1 MNIEPDYKTGISKLN
16 YFIENNLQNYSRD
29 RNYDFGPDNRNN
41 ISLLSPYIS
50 HRTLFEY
57 DIVKSCLKKYKVDQ
71 VEKFIQEIF
80 WRVYWKGWLELR
92 PEVWTDFC
100 DSYLSIEQS
109 KFYKKALD
117 GNTGIRCFDEW
128 VNELKEYN
136 YLHNHSRMWFAS
148 IWIFTLKLPWQLG
161 AAFFMEHLYD
171 GDPASNTLSW
181 RWVAGIQ
188 TKGKHYLARSSNI
201 SKFTNQRFQYT
212 QLTTDAEPIF
222 EDKNFE
228 LKRLDYKNSETRHE
242 NLIIFESNL
251 NTQELS
257 ELSEKYK
264 TVYFVLIDNYSRKIK
279 LSHKVMSFKA
289 SLVKNVSELISN
301 AKIINLEELEILLSK
316 NPKIDVIYPFVGE
329 NLDILN
335 KLSVKLESQLNFK
348 YKNQDLYSWQFS
360 NKGFF
365 NFKKNIPNIID
376 KFNLRYE

>member
-1 MNIEPDYKTGISKLN
+1 MNIEPDYKTGMSKLN

-57 DIVKSCLKKYKVDQ
+57 DIVKSCLKKYKFDQ

-100 DSYLSIEQS
+100 EGYLSIEQS
-109 KFYKKALD
+109 KFYKKAID

-128 VNELKEYN
+128 VQELKEIN
-136 YLHNHSRMWFAS
+136 YLHNHTRMWFAS

-161 AAFFMEHLYD
+161 AAFFLEHLYD

-212 QLTTDAEPIF
+212 QLINDAEPIF
-222 EDKNFE
+222 ENKNYE
-228 LKRLDYKNSETRHE
+228 LKSLNYKNSEIKNE
-242 NLIIFESNL
+242 NLIIFDSNL
-251 NTQELS
+251 NAQELS
-257 ELSEKYK
+257 DLSEKYK
-264 TVYFVLIDNYSRKIK
+264 TIYFVLIDSHSRKIK
-279 LSHKVMSFKA
+279 LSHRVMSFKA
-289 SLVKNVSELISN
+289 SLVENVSELISN
-301 AKIINLEELEILLSK
+301 TKIINLEELEDLLSK

-365 NFKKNIPNIID
+365 NFKKNIPNIIN
-376 KFNLRYE
+376 KFNLSHE

>member
-1 MNIEPDYKTGISKLN
+1 MNIEPDYNTGVSKLE
-16 YFIENNLQNYSRD
+16 YFIGNNLQNYSRD

-188 TKGKHYLARSSNI
+188 TRGKHYLARSSNI

-228 LKRLDYKNSETRHE
+228 LKRLDYKNSETKHE

-335 KLSVKLESQLNFK
+335 RLSVKLESQLNFK

-376 KFNLRYE
+376 KFNLSHE

>member
-1 MNIEPDYKTGISKLN
+1 MNIEPDYNTGISKLD
-16 YFIENNLQNYSRD
+16 YFIENNLKNYSRD
-29 RNYDFGPDNRNN
+29 RNYDFGPDSRNN

-50 HRTLFEY
+50 HRSLFEY
-57 DIVKSCLKKYKVDQ
+57 DVVKKCLEKYEFDQ
-71 VEKFIQEIF
+71 IEKFIQEIF

-100 DSYLSIEQS
+100 ESYQSIEQS
-109 KFYKKALD
+109 KFYQKAVE

-128 VNELKEYN
+128 VLELKENN
-136 YLHNHSRMWFAS
+136 YLHNHTRMWFAS
-148 IWIFTLKLPWQLG
+148 IWIFSLKLPWQLG

-222 EDKNFE
+222 EDKNYE
-228 LKRLDYKNSETRHE
+228 LKRLDHKNSETRHE
-242 NLIIFESNL
+242 NLIIFDSNL
-251 NTQELS
+251 NAQELS
-257 ELSEKYK
+257 DLSERYK
-264 TVYFVLIDNYSRKIK
+264 TIFFVLIDNYSRKIK
-279 LSHKVMSFKA
+279 LSHRVMSFKA
-289 SLVKNVSELISN
+289 SLIKNISELISN
-301 AKIINLEELEILLSK
+301 AKIINLEELENLLSK

-335 KLSVKLESQLNFK
+335 KLSFKLKSQLNFK

-365 NFKKNIPNIID
+365 NFKKNIPNIIN
-376 KFNLRYE
+376 KFNLGHE

>member
-188 TKGKHYLARSSNI
+188 TRGKHYLARSSNI

-228 LKRLDYKNSETRHE
+228 LKRLDYKNSETKHE

-335 KLSVKLESQLNFK
+335 RLSVKLESQLNFK

-376 KFNLRYE
+376 KFNLSHE

>member
-1 MNIEPDYKTGISKLN
+1 MNIEPDYNTGISRLD
-16 YFIENNLQNYSRD
+16 YFIENNLKSYSRD

-57 DIVKSCLKKYKVDQ
+57 DVVKSCLKKYKFDQ

-92 PEVWTDFC
+92 PSVWTDFC
-100 DSYLSIEQS
+100 DSYQSIEKS
-109 KFYKKALD
+109 KFYKKAID
-117 GNTGIRCFDEW
+117 GNTGIMCFDEW
-128 VNELKEYN
+128 VIELKEKN
-136 YLHNHSRMWFAS
+136 YLHNHARMWFAS
-148 IWIFTLKLPWQLG
+148 IWIFTLRLPWQLG

-188 TKGKHYLARSSNI
+188 TKGKHYLARSANI

-212 QLTTDAEPIF
+212 QLTTNAEPIL
-222 EDKNFE
+222 EDKNFK
-228 LKRLDYKNSETRHE
+228 LRQLDFKNLEIRHE
-242 NLIIFESNL
+242 NLIIFDSNL
-251 NTQELS
+251 NTQELLDIS
-257 ELSEKYK
+257 GQYK
-264 TVYFVLIDNYSRKIK
+264 TVYFVLFDNSSRKIK
-279 LSHKVMSFKA
+279 LSHRVTSFKE
-289 SLVKNVSELISN
+289 SIIKNVSKLITNS
-301 AKIINLEELEILLSK
+301 KIINFRDLEDVLSN

-335 KLSVKLESQLNFK
+335 RLNIKFKNQLNFK
-348 YKNQDLYSWQFS
+348 YKKQDLYSWQFS

-365 NFKKNIPNIID
+365 NFKKNIPNIIN
-376 KFNLRYE
+376 KFNLDHD

>member
-1 MNIEPDYKTGISKLN
+1 MNIEPDYNTGISRLD
-16 YFIENNLQNYSRD
+16 YFIENNLKSYSRD

-57 DIVKSCLKKYKVDQ
+57 DVVKSCLKKYKFDQ

-92 PEVWTDFC
+92 PSVWTDFC
-100 DSYLSIEQS
+100 DNYQSIEQS
-109 KFYKKALD
+109 KFYKKTID
-117 GNTGIRCFDEW
+117 GNTGIMCFDEW
-128 VNELKEYN
+128 VIELKEKN
-136 YLHNHSRMWFAS
+136 YLHNHARMWFAS
-148 IWIFTLKLPWQLG
+148 IWIFTLRLPWQLG

-188 TKGKHYLARSSNI
+188 TKGKHYLARSANI

-212 QLTTDAEPIF
+212 QLTTNAEPIL
-222 EDKNFE
+222 EDKNFK
-228 LKRLDYKNSETRHE
+228 LRQLDFKNLEIRHE
-242 NLIIFESNL
+242 NLIIFDSNL
-251 NTQELS
+251 NTQELLD
-257 ELSEKYK
+257 LSGQYK
-264 TVYFVLIDNYSRKIK
+264 TVYFVLFDNSSRKIK
-279 LSHKVMSFKA
+279 LSHRVTSFKE
-289 SLVKNVSELISN
+289 SIIKNVSKLITNS
-301 AKIINLEELEILLSK
+301 KIINFRDLEDVLSN

-335 KLSVKLESQLNFK
+335 RLNIKFKNQLNFK
-348 YKNQDLYSWQFS
+348 YKKQDLYSWQFS

-365 NFKKNIPNIID
+365 NFKKNIPNIIN
-376 KFNLRYE
+376 KFNLDHD

>member
-1 MNIEPDYKTGISKLN
+1 MNFEPDYKTGISKLN

-29 RNYDFGPDNRNN
+29 RNYDYGPDNRNN

-109 KFYKKALD
+109 KFYNKALD

-188 TKGKHYLARSSNI
+188 TRGKHYLARSSNI

-228 LKRLDYKNSETRHE
+228 LKRLDYKNSETKHE

-335 KLSVKLESQLNFK
+335 RLSVKLESQLNFK
-348 YKNQDLYSWQFS
+348 YKIKICTHGNFQIRAFS
-360 NKGFF
+360 IS
-365 NFKKNIPNIID
+365 KKIFQILLI
-376 KFNLRYE
+376 NLI

>member
-1 MNIEPDYKTGISKLN
+1 MNIEPDYNTGISRLD
-16 YFIENNLQNYSRD
+16 YFIENNLKSYSRD

-57 DIVKSCLKKYKVDQ
+57 DVVKSCLKKYKFDQ

-92 PEVWTDFC
+92 PSVWTDFC
-100 DSYLSIEQS
+100 DSYQSIEQS
-109 KFYKKALD
+109 KFYKKTID
-117 GNTGIRCFDEW
+117 GNTGIMCFDEW
-128 VNELKEYN
+128 VIELKEKN
-136 YLHNHSRMWFAS
+136 YLHNHARMWFAS
-148 IWIFTLKLPWQLG
+148 IWIFTLRLPWQLG

-188 TKGKHYLARSSNI
+188 TKGKHYLARSANI

-212 QLTTDAEPIF
+212 QLTTNAEPIL
-222 EDKNFE
+222 EDKNFK
-228 LKRLDYKNSETRHE
+228 LRQLDFKNLEIRHE
-242 NLIIFESNL
+242 NLIIFDSNL
-251 NTQELS
+251 NTQELLDIS
-257 ELSEKYK
+257 GQYK
-264 TVYFVLIDNYSRKIK
+264 TVYFVLFDNSSRKIK
-279 LSHKVMSFKA
+279 LSHRVTCFKE
-289 SLVKNVSELISN
+289 SIVKSVSKLITNS
-301 AKIINLEELEILLSK
+301 KIINFRDLEDVLSN

-335 KLSVKLESQLNFK
+335 RLNIKFKNQLNFK
-348 YKNQDLYSWQFS
+348 YKKQDLYSWQFS

-365 NFKKNIPNIID
+365 NFKKNIPNIIN
-376 KFNLRYE
+376 KFNLDHD

>member
-1 MNIEPDYKTGISKLN
+1 MNIKPDYNTGVSKLE

-29 RNYDFGPDNRNN
+29 RNYDFGPNNRNN
-41 ISLLSPYIS
+41 VSLLSPYIS

-109 KFYKKALD
+109 KIYKKTLD

-148 IWIFTLKLPWQLG
+148 IWIFSLKLPWQLG

-222 EDKNFE
+222 EDKNYE
-228 LKRLDYKNSETRHE
+228 LKRLDHKNSETKCE
-242 NLIIFESNL
+242 NLIIFDSNL
-251 NTQELS
+251 NAQELS
-257 ELSEKYK
+257 DLSEKYK
-264 TVYFVLIDNYSRKIK
+264 TIFFVLIDNYSRKIK
-279 LSHKVMSFKA
+279 LSHRVMSFKA
-289 SLVKNVSELISN
+289 SLIKNISELISN
-301 AKIINLEELEILLSK
+301 AKIINLEELENLLSK

-335 KLSVKLESQLNFK
+335 KLSVKLKSQLNFK

-365 NFKKNIPNIID
+365 NFKKNIPNIIN
-376 KFNLRYE
+376 KFNLGHE

>member
-228 LKRLDYKNSETRHE
+228 LKRLDYKNSETKHE

-257 ELSEKYK
+257 DLSEKYK

-289 SLVKNVSELISN
+289 SLVKNVSKLSSN

-335 KLSVKLESQLNFK
+335 RLSVKLESQLNFK

-376 KFNLRYE
+376 KFNLSHE

>member
-29 RNYDFGPDNRNN
+29 RNYDYGPDNRNN

-188 TKGKHYLARSSNI
+188 TRGKHYLARSSNI

-228 LKRLDYKNSETRHE
+228 LKRLDYKNSETKHE

-335 KLSVKLESQLNFK
+335 RLSVKLESQLNFK

-376 KFNLRYE
+376 KFNLSHE

>member
-1 MNIEPDYKTGISKLN
+1 MNIEPDYNTGISRLD
-16 YFIENNLQNYSRD
+16 YFIENNLKSYSRD

-57 DIVKSCLKKYKVDQ
+57 DVVKSCLKKYKFDQ

-92 PEVWTDFC
+92 PSVWTDFC
-100 DSYLSIEQS
+100 ESYQSIEKS
-109 KFYKKALD
+109 KFYKKAID
-117 GNTGIRCFDEW
+117 GNTGIMCFDEW
-128 VNELKEYN
+128 VIELKEKN
-136 YLHNHSRMWFAS
+136 YLHNHARMWFAS
-148 IWIFTLKLPWQLG
+148 IWIFTLRLPWQLG

-188 TKGKHYLARSSNI
+188 TKGKHYLARSANI

-212 QLTTDAEPIF
+212 QLTTNAEPIL
-222 EDKNFE
+222 EDKNFK
-228 LKRLDYKNSETRHE
+228 LRQLDFKNLEIRYE
-242 NLIIFESNL
+242 NLIIFDSNL
-251 NTQELS
+251 NTQELLDIS
-257 ELSEKYK
+257 GQYK
-264 TVYFVLIDNYSRKIK
+264 TVYFVLFDNSSRKIK
-279 LSHKVMSFKA
+279 LSHRVTSFKE
-289 SLVKNVSELISN
+289 SIIKNVSKLITNS
-301 AKIINLEELEILLSK
+301 KIINFRDLEDVLSN

-335 KLSVKLESQLNFK
+335 RLNIKFKNQLNFK
-348 YKNQDLYSWQFS
+348 YKKQDLYSWQFS

-365 NFKKNIPNIID
+365 NFKKNIPNIIN
-376 KFNLRYE
+376 KFNLDHD

>member
-1 MNIEPDYKTGISKLN
+1 MNIEPDYKTGMSKLN

-50 HRTLFEY
+50 HRTLLEY
-57 DIVKSCLKKYKVDQ
+57 DIVKSCLKKYKFDQ

-100 DSYLSIEQS
+100 DGYLSIEQS
-109 KFYKKALD
+109 KFYKKAID

-128 VNELKEYN
+128 VQELKEIN
-136 YLHNHSRMWFAS
+136 YLHNHTRMWFAS

-161 AAFFMEHLYD
+161 AAFFLEHLYD

-212 QLTTDAEPIF
+212 QLINDAEPIF
-222 EDKNFE
+222 EDKNYE
-228 LKRLDYKNSETRHE
+228 LKSLNYKNSEIKNE
-242 NLIIFESNL
+242 NLIIFDSNL
-251 NTQELS
+251 NAQELS
-257 ELSEKYK
+257 DLSEKYK
-264 TVYFVLIDNYSRKIK
+264 NIYFVLIDNYSRKIK
-279 LSHKVMSFKA
+279 LSHRVMSFKA
-289 SLVKNVSELISN
+289 SLVENVSELISN
-301 AKIINLEELEILLSK
+301 TKIINLEELEDLLSK

-365 NFKKNIPNIID
+365 NFKKNIPNIIN
-376 KFNLRYE
+376 KFNLSHE

>member
-1 MNIEPDYKTGISKLN
+1 MNFEPDYKTGISKLN

-29 RNYDFGPDNRNN
+29 RNYDYGPNNRNN

-57 DIVKSCLKKYKVDQ
+57 DIVKSCLKKYKFNQ

-100 DSYLSIEQS
+100 DSCLSIEQS
-109 KFYKKALD
+109 KFYQKALD

-188 TKGKHYLARSSNI
+188 TRGKHYLARSSNI

-279 LSHKVMSFKA
+279 LSHKVMSFKT

-335 KLSVKLESQLNFK
+335 KLSMKLESQLNFK

-365 NFKKNIPNIID
+365 NFKKNIQNIID
-376 KFNLRYE
+376 KFNLSHE

>member
-228 LKRLDYKNSETRHE
+228 LKRLDYKNSETKHE

-257 ELSEKYK
+257 DLSEKYK
-264 TVYFVLIDNYSRKIK
+264 TIYFVLIDNHSRKIK

-335 KLSVKLESQLNFK
+335 RLSVKLESQLNFK

-365 NFKKNIPNIID
+365 NFKKNIPNIIN
-376 KFNLRYE
+376 KFNLSHE

>member
-1 MNIEPDYKTGISKLN
+1 MNIEPDYKTGMSKLN

-57 DIVKSCLKKYKVDQ
+57 DIVKSCLKKYKVDK

-109 KFYKKALD
+109 RFYKKAID

-128 VNELKEYN
+128 ANELKEYN

-188 TKGKHYLARSSNI
+188 TRGKHYLARSSNI

-228 LKRLDYKNSETRHE
+228 LKRLDYKNSETKHE

-279 LSHKVMSFKA
+279 LSHKVMRFKA

-335 KLSVKLESQLNFK
+335 RLRVKLESQLNFK

-376 KFNLRYE
+376 KFNLSHE

>member
-1 MNIEPDYKTGISKLN
+1 MNIKPDYNTGVSKLE
-16 YFIENNLQNYSRD
+16 YFIGNNLQNYSRD

-188 TKGKHYLARSSNI
+188 TRGKHYLARSSNI

-335 KLSVKLESQLNFK
+335 KLSMKLESQLNFK

-365 NFKKNIPNIID
+365 NFKKNIQNIID
-376 KFNLRYE
+376 KFNLSHE

>member
-1 MNIEPDYKTGISKLN
+1 MNIEPDYKTGITKLN

-57 DIVKSCLKKYKVDQ
+57 DIVKSCLKKYKVDK

-188 TKGKHYLARSSNI
+188 TRGKHYLARSSNI

-335 KLSVKLESQLNFK
+335 RLSVKLESQLNFK

-376 KFNLRYE
+376 KFNLSHE

>member
-16 YFIENNLQNYSRD
+16 YFIENNLQNYSRY

-181 RWVAGIQ
+181 RWIAGIQ
-188 TKGKHYLARSSNI
+188 TRGKHYLARSSNI

-228 LKRLDYKNSETRHE
+228 LKRLDYKNSETKHE

-257 ELSEKYK
+257 ELSDKYK

-335 KLSVKLESQLNFK
+335 RLSVKLESQLNFK

-376 KFNLRYE
+376 KFNLSHE

>member
-1 MNIEPDYKTGISKLN
+1 MNIEPDYKTGMSKLN
-16 YFIENNLQNYSRD
+16 YFIENNLQYYSRD

-57 DIVKSCLKKYKVDQ
+57 DVVKSCLKKYKFDQ

-92 PEVWTDFC
+92 PSVWTDFC
-100 DSYLSIEQS
+100 DSYQSIEKS
-109 KFYKKALD
+109 KFYKKAID
-117 GNTGIRCFDEW
+117 GNTGIMCFDEW
-128 VNELKEYN
+128 VIELKEKN
-136 YLHNHSRMWFAS
+136 YLHNHARMWFAS
-148 IWIFTLKLPWQLG
+148 IWIFTLRLPWQLG

-188 TKGKHYLARSSNI
+188 TKGKHYLARSANI

-212 QLTTDAEPIF
+212 QLTTNAEPIL
-222 EDKNFE
+222 EDKNFK
-228 LKRLDYKNSETRHE
+228 LRQLDFKNLEIRYE
-242 NLIIFESNL
+242 NLIIFDSNL
-251 NTQELS
+251 NTQELLDIS
-257 ELSEKYK
+257 GQYK
-264 TVYFVLIDNYSRKIK
+264 TVYFVLFDNSSRKIK
-279 LSHKVMSFKA
+279 LSHRVTSFKE
-289 SLVKNVSELISN
+289 SIIKNVSKLITNS
-301 AKIINLEELEILLSK
+301 KIINFRDLEDVLSN

-335 KLSVKLESQLNFK
+335 RLNIKFKNQLNFK
-348 YKNQDLYSWQFS
+348 YKKQDLYSWQFS

-365 NFKKNIPNIID
+365 NFKKNIPNIIN
-376 KFNLRYE
+376 KFNLDHD